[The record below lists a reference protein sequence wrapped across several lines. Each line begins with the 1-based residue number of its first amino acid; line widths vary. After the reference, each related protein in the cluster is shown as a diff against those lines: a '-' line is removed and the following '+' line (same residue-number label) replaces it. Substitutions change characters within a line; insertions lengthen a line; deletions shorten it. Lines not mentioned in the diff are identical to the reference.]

1 MFLGEVEAIVEIR
14 IVDKCLLQET
24 FFKFYTNTHE
34 TVLLLF
40 YLLFITVS
48 NYRVCIETLR
58 KPQFKPIKRAFI
70 SVILYKT
77 KYAVAL
83 ITYSMNLTHSCRS

>member
-1 MFLGEVEAIVEIR
+1 MFLGEVEAIVETR

-24 FFKFYTNTHE
+24 FFKFYTDTHE

-48 NYRVCIETLR
+48 NLPCLHRD
-58 KPQFKPIKRAFI
+58 IKKRP
-70 SVILYKT
+70 V
-77 KYAVAL
+77 
-83 ITYSMNLTHSCRS
+83 